1 MLGCN
6 QLIFW
11 FMSAALTPQFKFK
24 SPTILGLKIDVLT
37 KADMWLSDF
46 SLNFWFKENKIQK
59 LDN

>member
-1 MLGCN
+1 
-6 QLIFW
+6 
-11 FMSAALTPQFKFK
+11 MSAALTLQFKFN
-24 SPTILGLKIDVLT
+24 PTILGLKIDVLT

>member
-1 MLGCN
+1 
-6 QLIFW
+6 
-11 FMSAALTPQFKFK
+11 MSAALTPQFKFK

-37 KADMWLSDF
+37 RADMWLSDF